1 MKTSHVNKISSAYK
15 SACLRTQIMRAGE
28 GNRAPAIS
36 FFSKWKLQ
44 CLAEYDN
51 RVIIYSFNKQNKD
64 NKKHVVKHLAKSF

>member
-1 MKTSHVNKISSAYK
+1 MKTSHVKISSDYK
-15 SACLRTQIMRAGE
+15 SACLRTKIMRAGV

-51 RVIIYSFNKQNKD
+51 RVIIHSFSKQNKD
-64 NKKHVVKHLAKSF
+64 NKKYVVKRLASSF